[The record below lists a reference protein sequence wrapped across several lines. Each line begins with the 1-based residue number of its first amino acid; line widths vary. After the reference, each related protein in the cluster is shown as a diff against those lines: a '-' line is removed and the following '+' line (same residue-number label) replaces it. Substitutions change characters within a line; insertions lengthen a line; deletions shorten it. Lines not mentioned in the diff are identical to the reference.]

1 MINENKFRKFEK
13 SERSSFAY
21 WFNHWR
27 AFNAV
32 ARDLG
37 AWKFKYLFHDFGK
50 PWLKLLWGDYS
61 RVQKWHREHNDHHIE
76 YKGGKIDWEA
86 LVIDWECSRYT
97 KKASPLT
104 AREEAWMQYTHG
116 ELSATD
122 YEMILATADKLGLDK
137 SYRLLP
143 LHKEFLHK
151 HQNVE

>member
-1 MINENKFRKFEK
+1 MDNKFEINRTDNGLEFLTRKDAPEYILC
-13 SERSSFAY
+13 AAIHY
-21 WFNHWR
+21 DN
-27 AFNAV
+27 
-32 ARDLG
+32 G
-37 AWKFKYLFHDFGK
+37 
-50 PWLKLLWGDYS
+50 
-61 RVQKWHREHNDHHIE
+61 IE